1 MATGEFDYLTTFV
14 ETLDQRNPETKAPL
28 VPYPELTNTFFY
40 VFILAMPIVLMNLLV
55 SSLYELESRSGLEMD
70 VGV

>member
-1 MATGEFDYLTTFV
+1 MVWYGMV
-14 ETLDQRNPETKAPL
+14 
-28 VPYPELTNTFFY
+28 
-40 VFILAMPIVLMNLLV
+40 AMPIVLMNLLV

>member
-55 SSLYELESRSGLEMD
+55 SSW
-70 VGV
+70 V